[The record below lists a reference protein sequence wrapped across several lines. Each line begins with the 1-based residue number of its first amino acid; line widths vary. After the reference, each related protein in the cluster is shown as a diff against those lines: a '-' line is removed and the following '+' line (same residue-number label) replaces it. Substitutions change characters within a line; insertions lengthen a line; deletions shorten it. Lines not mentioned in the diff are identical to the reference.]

1 MPITNSN
8 GQNYANLQNV
18 WHHNNYITKYNIINH
33 PKYPF
38 VDNSTINS
46 PHPTGWGKHSGK
58 NSCGCN
64 VELKSSTVENMC
76 SSCVSDTVLQLAQ
89 TDQTAQTFQTDQTA
103 QTLQTDQTAQTFHT
117 AQTAQTDQSEQIS
130 IENNARKATTKTINR
145 TQNTKKKMEHFSP
158 ITYDFCTSTKGGK
171 KLAF

>member
-1 MPITNSN
+1 MPRFNLN

-18 WHHNNYITKYNIINH
+18 WHHNNYITKYNMINH

-46 PHPTGWGKHSGK
+46 PNPTGWGKYSGK

-64 VELKSSTVENMC
+64 NESKSSMIENMC
-76 SSCVSDTVLQLAQ
+76 SSCSCGTGLQLDQLAQ
-89 TDQTAQTFQTDQTA
+89 TVQTAQTEQT
-103 QTLQTDQTAQTFHT
+103 
-117 AQTAQTDQSEQIS
+117 EQIS
-130 IENNARKATTKTINR
+130 NEMNAIKATTKITNQ
-145 TQNTKKKMEHFSP
+145 TQNIKQKKIENFFSP
-158 ITYDFCTSTKGGK
+158 ITHDFCTATKGGK

>member
-46 PHPTGWGKHSGK
+46 PNPTGWSKYSGK

-64 VELKSSTVENMC
+64 VELKTSMIENMC
-76 SSCVSDTVLQLAQ
+76 SSCSSGTALQLDQTAQTFQTAQ
-89 TDQTAQTFQTDQTA
+89 TDQTAQTEQT
-103 QTLQTDQTAQTFHT
+103 
-117 AQTAQTDQSEQIS
+117 EQIS
-130 IENNARKATTKTINR
+130 IENNAIKATTKNTNL
-145 TQNTKKKMEHFSP
+145 TQNTKKKIENFFSP

>member
-1 MPITNSN
+1 MPRFNPN

-18 WHHNNYITKYNIINH
+18 WHHNNYITKYNMINH

-46 PHPTGWGKHSGK
+46 PNPTGWGKYSGK

-64 VELKSSTVENMC
+64 NESKSSMVENMC
-76 SSCVSDTVLQLAQ
+76 SSCSCGTELQLAQ
-89 TDQTAQTFQTDQTA
+89 TVQ
-103 QTLQTDQTAQTFHT
+103 T
-117 AQTAQTDQSEQIS
+117 AQTAQTEQTEQTEQIS
-130 IENNARKATTKTINR
+130 NEMNAIKATTKITNQ
-145 TQNTKKKMEHFSP
+145 TQNIKQKKIENFFSP
-158 ITYDFCTSTKGGK
+158 ITHDFCTATKGGK